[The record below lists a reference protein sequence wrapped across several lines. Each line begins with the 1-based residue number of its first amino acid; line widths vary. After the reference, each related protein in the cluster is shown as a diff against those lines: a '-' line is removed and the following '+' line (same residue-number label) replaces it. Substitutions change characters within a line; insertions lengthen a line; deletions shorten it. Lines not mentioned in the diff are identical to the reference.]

1 MKRILSFCA
10 ICSAL
15 NAADIHVGKEAPT
28 IHAAIKM
35 AVAGDTIHLEPKV
48 YRDYAGFYLKKGE
61 PGKPITLD
69 GHGATL
75 EGSDPI
81 DPAKW
86 REVSPG
92 LFAID
97 DLLPGLSDAVIGRWF
112 FLFDG
117 KMQLMGRTSKGRSAP
132 LKKPDEL
139 QAGEW
144 TFVKDPSREKPPSKA
159 IYGTFYLKLAP
170 NQKLAD
176 AKIFAPV
183 RSAGVQFGG
192 DNAHLVIKNLTA
204 THPYNDGFNI
214 HGDCR
219 EVVFENIRAIECGD
233 DGISAHESAQYR
245 VDGFVSIG
253 NSTGICDTGTAQTS
267 YKNIFLARNVAF
279 DLYFLDDGRYSITNA
294 IVLSSAQ
301 NPFTTTGRE
310 KGDCRLDLDNVLLR
324 RLVEPRMGI
333 IALNSTV
340 TGKRCTFENL
350 DFKVTGTAKWDNS
363 LINGKGVPEGS
374 KPNGADVDGLLK
386 LMPYSKATPATFV
399 DVAYGPH
406 VRQRMDVWLGKS
418 EKPTPVV
425 FYIHGGGW
433 AAQDK
438 TDIHQHLDVS
448 AFLDAGISVASIN
461 YRFLADANTAK
472 ITPPL
477 QWPLQDA
484 ARALQ
489 TLRARSVDWNLDKTR
504 VAACGVSAG
513 GCSSLWLAMHDDMAD
528 GNSAD
533 PIARESTRV
542 LFTVTKAPQP
552 SLDPKQLVEWIPNSE
567 YGGHAFGYT
576 GKTRKETFAP
586 FLANREKHLAELREW
601 SPMSHA
607 SSDDPFAVLLTTKED
622 KPPVKGEP
630 QKDPTHSAVLGLMLQ
645 DTLTPLGVKCEVRHP
660 LDGKPE
666 TTMQEVLMQHLT
678 SSKP

>member
-1 MKRILSFCA
+1 MKFFLILIAFSPL
-10 ICSAL
+10 L
-15 NAADIHVGKEAPT
+15 NARDIHVGKDVPT
-28 IHAAIKM
+28 IHHAIKAAM
-35 AVAGDTIHLEPKV
+35 PGDTIHLESKV
-48 YRDYAGFYLKKGE
+48 YRDYAGFYDKKGE
-61 PGKPITLD
+61 AGKPITFD

-81 DPAKW
+81 DVTKW
-86 REVSPG
+86 SEVSPG
-92 LFAID
+92 LFKNEA
-97 DLLPGLSDAVIGRWF
+97 LLPRLDDAITGRWF
-112 FLFDG
+112 FLFNG
-117 KMQLMGRTSKGRSAP
+117 KMQLMNRTSKGKSAP
-132 LKKPDEL
+132 FKKPEVL
-139 QAGEW
+139 QPNEW
-144 TFVKDPSREKPPSKA
+144 TFIKGPPRADAKPQQ
-159 IYGTFYLKLAP
+159 TFGVFYIKLPP
-170 NQKLAD
+170 NQKLAE
-176 AKIFAPV
+176 ANIFMPV
-183 RSAGVQFGG
+183 RSAGVQFSG

-219 EVVFENIRAIECGD
+219 DVVFENIRAIECGD

-267 YKNIFLARNVAF
+267 YTNIFLAHNVGF

-310 KGDCRLDLDNVLLR
+310 NGGCHLTLDNVLLR
-324 RLVEPRMGI
+324 RLVEPRMGT
-333 IALNSTV
+333 IALKSTV
-340 TGKRCTFENL
+340 TGRRCTFENI
-350 DFKVTGTAKWDNS
+350 DFKVTGSAHWENCR
-363 LINGKGVPEGS
+363 INGKAIPEGS
-374 KPNGADVDGLLK
+374 AVTGADVNKLLK
-386 LMPYSKATPATFV
+386 LMPHVNAPPASFV

-406 VRQRMDVWLGKS
+406 FRQTMDVWLVKS

-433 AAQDK
+433 GAQDK

-448 AFLDAGISVASIN
+448 AFVDVGIAVVSIN
-461 YRFLADANTAK
+461 YRFLADANAAK
-472 ITPPL
+472 VTPPL

-489 TLRARSVDWNLDKTR
+489 HLRSKAGEWNLDKIR
-504 VAACGVSAG
+504 IAACGVSAG
-513 GCSSLWLAMHDDMAD
+513 GCSSLWLAMHDDMSD
-528 GNSAD
+528 SKNAD

-567 YGGHAFGYT
+567 YGGHAFGYI

-586 FLANREKHLAELREW
+586 FLANREKHLTSLREW
-601 SPMSHA
+601 SPMAHA
-607 SSDDPFAVLLTTKED
+607 SVDDPPAIILTSKED

-645 DTLTPLGVKCEVRHP
+645 EMLKPFGVKCEVRHHF
-660 LDGKPE
+660 DGQPT
-666 TTMQEVLMQHLT
+666 TTMQEMLMRDLGR
-678 SSKP
+678 